1 MKIHPSLDHLSL
13 IDVSQSIFPLEST
26 FLLENKV
33 ATVMVIL
40 LLEVEVGVDPPF
52 RILFPRSKRNINSS
66 VPWCVNAETIT
77 PATERGWNFI
87 RPAEVRRHL
96 VGNIEDERPL
106 GILIG
111 CASLRRFRASKF
123 TEGETFVSRFAF
135 FESKA
140 KERKEKMESL
150 EILK

>member
-96 VGNIEDERPL
+96 VGNIENERPL

-111 CASLRRFRASKF
+111 CASFSCKRIHGGRNFRFEIPSSSNRRLK
-123 TEGETFVSRFAF
+123 
-135 FESKA
+135 
-140 KERKEKMESL
+140 KERKK
-150 EILK
+150 

>member
-1 MKIHPSLDHLSL
+1 M

-140 KERKEKMESL
+140 KERKEKIESL

>member
-1 MKIHPSLDHLSL
+1 
-13 IDVSQSIFPLEST
+13 
-26 FLLENKV
+26 
-33 ATVMVIL
+33 MVIL
-40 LLEVEVGVDPPF
+40 LLGVEVGVDPPF

-123 TEGETFVSRFAF
+123 TEGETFVSRFLLLRI
-135 FESKA
+135 EG
-140 KERKEKMESL
+140 
-150 EILK
+150 

>member
-52 RILFPRSKRNINSS
+52 RYFIPAI
-66 VPWCVNAETIT
+66 ETQY
-77 PATERGWNFI
+77 
-87 RPAEVRRHL
+87 
-96 VGNIEDERPL
+96 
-106 GILIG
+106 
-111 CASLRRFRASKF
+111 
-123 TEGETFVSRFAF
+123 
-135 FESKA
+135 
-140 KERKEKMESL
+140 
-150 EILK
+150 